1 MTAAALWIGA
11 RLSGHAAPDDLL
23 AALVALDP
31 DAAPAVRIDGAAPQP
46 LAGLLGPLVGQVGAW
61 LVLPRPGSTL
71 GWPRE
76 VLDAPRPAVLVTGP
90 PGAPGAGSAARPALL
105 LRHDRGGWVTR
116 QVRAPEVL
124 ALEAAALPPR
134 AAARRFTTVLDEAA
148 QRLSRLGLDR
158 PPAAPAPTRWRAALR
173 PLPPGTT
180 AELAALVT
188 RIGDLRDLLDLAL
201 AEDGAAVTA
210 AEADARARG
219 IRSVAD
225 QLDDLLV
232 ALLAFRAVTA
242 SAAAR

>member
-23 AALVALDP
+23 AALAALDP
-31 DAAPAVRIDGAAPQP
+31 DAAAAVRVDGAAPQP
-46 LAGLLGPLVGQVGAW
+46 LAGLLGALVGQVSAW

-76 VLDAPRPAVLVTGP
+76 VLDAPCPAVLVTGP
-90 PGAPGAGSAARPALL
+90 PAAPGARSAARPAALV
-105 LRHDRGGWVTR
+105 RHDRGGWVTQ
-116 QVRAPEVL
+116 QVRAPDVL

-134 AAARRFTTVLDEAA
+134 AAARRLTAVLDEAA
-148 QRLSRLGLDR
+148 ERLARLGLDR
-158 PPAAPAPTRWRAALR
+158 PATAAAPTRWRAALR

-180 AELAALVT
+180 AELAALVI
-188 RIGDLRDLLDLAL
+188 RVGDLRDLLDLAL

-210 AEADARARG
+210 AEADARTRAV
-219 IRSVAD
+219 RSVAD

-242 SAAAR
+242 SGAAR